1 MLTNETLK
9 FLKELS
15 KNNNKEWFEKNRKRY
30 ENAQTEIKA
39 FIAEWIKNYG
49 KKDESIAHLDPK
61 KEISFDP
68 DVYRAY
74 LKYCQSSRLR
84 LITLQATH

>member
-1 MLTNETLK
+1 MLTNDTLK

-30 ENAQTEIKA
+30 ENAQTEIKS

-49 KKDESIAHLDPK
+49 QKDESIAHLDPK
-61 KEISFDP
+61 KCIFRINR
-68 DVYRAY
+68 DVRF
-74 LKYCQSSRLR
+74 S
-84 LITLQATH
+84 